1 MKPCSRARS
10 RFRRRTWRGQPSN
23 GVPSRL
29 KMSQN
34 TRATGASSGCQGRI
48 WNVLASGRARTSLS
62 WTREKPSMA
71 EPSKVMPS
79 SRAFSS
85 SAGVMAKVLAV
96 PRTSVNH
103 SCTNRTAR
111 SSTVLSTY
119 SCWLRMWPPRA
130 RRRPS
135 AGALSKCRRLRRGRG
150 TSSYAVYRRATAA
163 KSHRGRLRGRPP
175 TARRAGAA
183 DADLWVGRASH
194 HHGAAVKASRRRS
207 RAEN

>member
-1 MKPCSRARS
+1 
-10 RFRRRTWRGQPSN
+10 
-23 GVPSRL
+23 
-29 KMSQN
+29 MSQK

-48 WNVLASGRARTSLS
+48 WNVLASGRASTSLS

-85 SAGVMAKVLAV
+85 SAGVMAKVLGV

-119 SCWLRMWPPRA
+119 SCWLRMWPPLCVT
-130 RRRPS
+130 RRRP
-135 AGALSKCRRLRRGRG
+135 AARRGEVRPRSPVSQAPEGWGDEFIPRLQRG
-150 TSSYAVYRRATAA
+150 NGREIPPWKAEGG
-163 KSHRGRLRGRPP
+163 RGGPSG
-175 TARRAGAA
+175 RRAGR
-183 DADLWVGRASH
+183 DLWVGEPATTM
-194 HHGAAVKASRRRS
+194 VPP
-207 RAEN
+207 

>member
-1 MKPCSRARS
+1 MNPCSRARS
-10 RFRRRTWRGQPSN
+10 RLRRRTWRGQPSN

-29 KMSQN
+29 KMSQK
-34 TRATGASSGCQGRI
+34 TRATGASSGCHGRI
-48 WNVLASGRARTSLS
+48 WNVLASGRASTSLS

-103 SCTNRTAR
+103 SWTKRTAR

-119 SCWLRMWPPRA
+119 SCWLRMSPPLCV
-130 RRRPS
+130 P
-135 AGALSKCRRLRRGRG
+135 
-150 TSSYAVYRRATAA
+150 
-163 KSHRGRLRGRPP
+163 
-175 TARRAGAA
+175 
-183 DADLWVGRASH
+183 
-194 HHGAAVKASRRRS
+194 
-207 RAEN
+207 